1 MVFKAL
7 TRITLGFWPVAALFV
22 LLLISLYLMSAA
34 TQNSQQFGMLFS
46 SLLVINLIGLA
57 VLIILIGA
65 NLHRLWR
72 QYRNRVPGSRLA
84 VRLVVMFIIL
94 ALTPVSVVYYFS
106 LQFLQHGID
115 SWFDVRLEKT
125 LEDALELSRTALDA
139 KMREYRKQTE
149 SMAKELAEAPS
160 NQASFLLN
168 DLRERSGATE
178 LTLLSQDGRII
189 ASSTVNPT
197 TVLPHR
203 PDDNILFQLRQGLTY
218 VGLDPIGESGLY
230 IRVALQLSHAD
241 PMTESRLLQALYPVA
256 ERMSKLADSVQ
267 AGYAQY
273 QELSYLRKPVKI
285 SFTLTLSL
293 VLLLSLLTAVWA
305 AFYSAR
311 RLVAPIRV
319 LAIGTRAVASGDYNR
334 RLPLPPNN
342 DELSF
347 LVQSFNDMTRK
358 LAQARDSA
366 RDSQEK
372 VEEHR
377 TYLATLLGR
386 LTSGV
391 LSLDK
396 TMELRTANSTAGHI
410 LGVDIE
416 QVLGQPLGIICHE
429 RPYLQHF
436 VDILRPHV
444 EGMEHEWREQVVLF
458 GAGGRQILMCRGAL
472 LPGGAGQESEHV
484 IVFDDITALI
494 QAQRDAAWGEVARRL
509 AHEIKNPLTPIQLS
523 AERLRHKYLKTMDP
537 KDAEVLDR
545 STHTIVQQVEALK
558 EMVKAFSEYARP
570 PQLQLRTLDLN
581 QLINEVID
589 LYRTDDKQVVI
600 TTQLDPTLPQ
610 INADPGRLRQLLHN
624 LIKNGI
630 EAAGGSNTV
639 AHIAITT
646 GCVQQPGFKVA
657 EIRVRDTGPGF
668 PGEILANI
676 FEPYVTTKPKGTGL
690 GLAIV
695 KKIVEEHGGVVWADN
710 PREGGACIVIC
721 FPVDSDLNDGHT
733 SGLPN
738 HHTIEAGDK

>member
-1 MVFKAL
+1 MVIKAL
-7 TRITLGFWPVAALFV
+7 TRISLGFWPVAALFV

-34 TQNSQQFGMLFS
+34 TQNSHQFGMLFS
-46 SLLVINLIGLA
+46 SLLVINLLGLA
-57 VLIILIGA
+57 VLVILIGA

-72 QYRNRVPGSRLA
+72 QYRNSVPGSRLA
-84 VRLVVMFIIL
+84 VRLVIMFIIL

-149 SMAKELAEAPS
+149 SMANQLADVPN

-178 LTLLSQDGRII
+178 LTLLSQDGRIL
-189 ASSTVNPT
+189 ASSTVNPST
-197 TVLPHR
+197 ILPHR
-203 PDDNILFQLRQGLTY
+203 PDDTILFQLRQGLTY

-230 IRVALQLSHAD
+230 VRVALQIGHPD
-241 PMTESRLLQALYPVA
+241 PMSEARLLQALYPVA
-256 ERMSKLADSVQ
+256 ERMSNLADNVQ

-273 QELSYLRKPVKI
+273 QELTYLRKPVKI

-366 RDSQEK
+366 HESQAK

-377 TYLATLLGR
+377 SYLATLLGR

-391 LSLDK
+391 FSLSK
-396 TMELRTANSTAGHI
+396 TMTLRTANSTAGQI
-410 LGVDIE
+410 LGVDLE
-416 QVLGQPLGIICHE
+416 EVLGQPLEAICTS

-436 VDILRPHV
+436 VDVLRPHV
-444 EGMEHEWREQVVLF
+444 EHEWREQVVLF

-472 LPGGAGQESEHV
+472 LPSGAALEAEHV
-484 IVFDDITALI
+484 IVFDDVTALI

-570 PQLQLRTLDLN
+570 PQLQLRPLDLN
-581 QLINEVID
+581 QLINEVIE
-589 LYRTDDKQVVI
+589 LYRADDKTVHI
-600 TTQLDPTLPQ
+600 TTRLDQTLPDIQ
-610 INADPGRLRQLLHN
+610 ADPGRLRQLLHN

-630 EAAGGSNTV
+630 EAAGGGGAA
-639 AHIAITT
+639 AHITITT
-646 GCVQQPGFKVA
+646 GCVQQPGFRIA
-657 EIRVRDTGPGF
+657 EVRIRDDGPGF
-668 PGEILANI
+668 PAEILANV

-710 PREGGACIVIC
+710 PRDGGARIVIC
-721 FPVDSDLNDGHT
+721 FPVDA
-733 SGLPN
+733 GLHEDNSHALAN
-738 HHTIEAGDK
+738 HNTAEGGGKQ